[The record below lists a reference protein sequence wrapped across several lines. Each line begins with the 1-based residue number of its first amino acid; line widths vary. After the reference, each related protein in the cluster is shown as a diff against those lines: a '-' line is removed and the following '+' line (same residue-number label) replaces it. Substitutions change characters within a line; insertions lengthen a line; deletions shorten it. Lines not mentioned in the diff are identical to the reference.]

1 METILLRSLI
11 PIVLATSV
19 PAQSK
24 VQTPWAS
31 PAASVS
37 HTIGTTA
44 VAIDYHRPG
53 VKGRKIW
60 GDLVPYDKVWRAGAN
75 DATTI
80 RFDDPV
86 KIDGKDVPA
95 GTYGLFALPTK
106 DKWTLILN
114 KTAQQWGAFNYDAK
128 EDQLRW
134 DVAPKAAEMTEWLT
148 YTIDPVSPESAAV
161 HLRWEKLDVAFTVAV
176 DVQGIVVARLEK
188 AVTEA
193 KPDDWRTLLQAAR
206 YFNETDHDLPR
217 ALEWVVEANR
227 IQESYWTLELEA
239 RILAKQKKKD
249 QAIPLLEKAIEV
261 AKGKAPPEYLDGL
274 GKLLA
279 EWKKG

>member
-1 METILLRSLI
+1 
-11 PIVLATSV
+11 
-19 PAQSK
+19 
-24 VQTPWAS
+24 
-31 PAASVS
+31 
-37 HTIGTTA
+37 
-44 VAIDYHRPG
+44 
-53 VKGRKIW
+53 
-60 GDLVPYDKVWRAGAN
+60 
-75 DATTI
+75 
-80 RFDDPV
+80 
-86 KIDGKDVPA
+86 
-95 GTYGLFALPTK
+95 
-106 DKWTLILN
+106 
-114 KTAQQWGAFNYDAK
+114 
-128 EDQLRW
+128 
-134 DVAPKAAEMTEWLT
+134 MTEWLT

-188 AVTEA
+188 AVIEA